1 MRSFA
6 YLLQI
11 ATKEGTEIHP
21 TAAVSNENTNNRA
34 HDSESRTVRQ
44 STPESRD
51 YMYIP
56 LRRRAVIILNTVP
69 MISRQ
74 KQPEKPPKR
83 VLITNKAV
91 GSNNNTQS
99 ARILI
104 FRGNQGKD
112 SQRTQSSEEG
122 SRG

>member
-11 ATKEGTEIHP
+11 ATKEGTEIYP
-21 TAAVSNENTNNRA
+21 TAAVSSENTNSRA

-44 STPESRD
+44 STPERRD

-69 MISRQ
+69 MIPRQ
-74 KQPEKPPKR
+74 KQPDKPPKR
-83 VLITNKAV
+83 VLITYKAV

-104 FRGNQGKD
+104 FRGTQGKD
-112 SQRTQSSEEG
+112 SKRTHSYEEG